1 MTTHTRRDAAP
12 ATSSSRSDVPAS
24 GALDPRAAAAA
35 EIAARTTPTPFYLT
49 SEMEIA
55 AAAAHLEAAFPD
67 PWVRSYSLKADPLPS
82 IVSLLKERGWGA
94 NCVSLGEINAAR
106 SAGVANSQ
114 ITLEGIGKGPEE
126 FDAAITAAATGAPF
140 RWVAIESLDE
150 ARALA
155 AAVQKCLTPLSTPI
169 RVLLRLNPSIEPG
182 THAGLAVGRG
192 SSKFGSDLAEIMAA
206 ARLIAADGAGIE
218 LIGIHLHAGS
228 QLRDLR
234 EWQTAVE
241 RSLAAYAGLVSERLI
256 PEATHQKHGTL
267 CVGGGEPVAV
277 DGSDDPAAQARAFR
291 AAADAAWGSVSGPVP
306 PVRAIEPGRALVAAG
321 TYLVARVLHVRERA
335 EVVSGPLALPGAS
348 VSSCERQVILDAGMG
363 ELIRPALYGVRHPVL
378 PIASRDGS
386 TRLSAVHGPICE
398 STDALGAHDL
408 PEGIA
413 RGDLLAITGAGAYA
427 DAMWSPYNSRPRPA
441 RVLFG
446 VGGIRTLRKRS
457 AETA

>member
-1 MTTHTRRDAAP
+1 MPT
-12 ATSSSRSDVPAS
+12 S
-24 GALDPRAAAAA
+24 GALNPRIAAAA

-49 SEMEIA
+49 SETEIA
-55 AAAAHLEAAFPD
+55 AAAAHLEEAFPD
-67 PWVRSYSLKADPLPS
+67 PWVRSYSLKADPLPA

-106 SAGVANSQ
+106 SAGVPNSQ

-126 FDAAITAAATGAPF
+126 FDAAIAAAAGGAPL
-140 RWVAIESLDE
+140 RWVALESLDE
-150 ARALA
+150 TAAFA
-155 AAVQKCLTPLSTPI
+155 AAIRAHGKNAAEPI

-192 SSKFGSDLAEIMAA
+192 SSKFGSDLAELTAA
-206 ARLIAADGAGIE
+206 ARLIAADGVGAE

-234 EWQTAVE
+234 EWKTAVE
-241 RSLAAYAGLVSERLI
+241 RSLAAYAGLVREGLI
-256 PEATHQKHGTL
+256 REEAHKDHGTL
-267 CVGGGEPVAV
+267 CVGGGEPVAL
-277 DGSDDPAAQARAFR
+277 DGSDNPAAQARAFR
-291 AAADAAWGSVSGPVP
+291 EAVDAAWSSASGPVP

-363 ELIRPALYGVRHPVL
+363 ELIRPALYGARHPVL
-378 PIASRDGS
+378 SISSGS
-386 TRLSAVHGPICE
+386 GPVRLSAVHGPICE
-398 STDALGAHDL
+398 STDALGAHQL

-427 DAMWSPYNSRPRPA
+427 DAMWSPYNGRPRPA
-441 RVLFG
+441 RIMISAAGEPVQ
-446 VGGIRTLRKRS
+446 IRARG
-457 AETA
+457 EG

>member
-1 MTTHTRRDAAP
+1 MTHMRRAVAP
-12 ATSSSRSDVPAS
+12 ATSSSRSAVPTS
-24 GALDPRAAAAA
+24 GALDPRIATAA

-49 SEMEIA
+49 SEAEIA

-67 PWVRSYSLKADPLPS
+67 PWVRSYSLKADPLPA
-82 IVSLLKERGWGA
+82 IVSLLNDRGWGA

-106 SAGVANSQ
+106 SAGVPNSQ

-126 FDAAITAAATGAPF
+126 FDAAIAAAAAGTPL
-140 RWVAIESLDE
+140 RWVALESLDE
-150 ARALA
+150 TA
-155 AAVQKCLTPLSTPI
+155 AFASATQAGGAHAAEPI

-192 SSKFGSDLAEIMAA
+192 SSKFGSDLTEITAA
-206 ARLIAADGAGIE
+206 ARLIAAEGAGIE

-228 QLRDLR
+228 QLRDLK

-241 RSLAAYAGLVSERLI
+241 RSLAAYAGLVSEGLI
-256 PEATHQKHGTL
+256 TKATHQRHGTL
-267 CVGGGEPVAV
+267 CVGGGEPVAL
-277 DGSDDPAAQARAFR
+277 DGSDDPAAQAHAFR
-291 AAADAAWGSVSGPVP
+291 AAADAAWNGASGPVP

-348 VSSCERQVILDAGMG
+348 VSNCERQVILDAGMG
-363 ELIRPALYGVRHPVL
+363 ELIRPALYGARHPVL
-378 PIASRDGS
+378 PISSRDGS

-398 STDALGAHDL
+398 STDALGAHQL

-413 RGDLLAITGAGAYA
+413 RGDLLAVTGAGAYA
-427 DAMWSPYNSRPRPA
+427 DAMWSPYNGRPRPA
-441 RVLFG
+441 RLLLG
-446 VGGIRTLRKRS
+446 ASGELSELRARGLI
-457 AETA
+457 

>member
-1 MTTHTRRDAAP
+1 M
-12 ATSSSRSDVPAS
+12 
-24 GALDPRAAAAA
+24 GALDPRIAAAA

-49 SEMEIA
+49 SETEIA

-67 PWVRSYSLKADPLPS
+67 PWVRSYSLKADPLPA
-82 IVSLLKERGWGA
+82 IVSLLKNRGWGA

-106 SAGVANSQ
+106 SAGVPNSQ

-126 FDAAITAAATGAPF
+126 FDAAIAAAAGGEPF
-140 RWVAIESLDE
+140 RWVALESADE
-150 ARALA
+150 ARTLI
-155 AAVQKCLTPLSTPI
+155 AAVQACEAPLSTPI
-169 RVLLRLNPSIEPG
+169 RVLLRFNPSIEPG

-192 SSKFGSDLAEIMAA
+192 SSKFGSDLAEITAA

-241 RSLAAYAGLVSERLI
+241 RSLAAYSGLVSEGLI
-256 PEATHQKHGTL
+256 AEATHQKHGTL
-267 CVGGGEPVAV
+267 CVGGGEPVAL
-277 DGSDDPAAQARAFR
+277 DGSDDPADQARAFR
-291 AAADAAWGSVSGPVP
+291 AAADAAWSSAHGPVP

-321 TYLVARVLHVRERA
+321 TYLVARVLHVRERM

-348 VSSCERQVILDAGMG
+348 ATNCERQVILDAGMG
-363 ELIRPALYGVRHPVL
+363 ELIRPALYGARHPVL
-378 PIASRDGS
+378 PLSSRDGS

-398 STDALGAHDL
+398 STDALGAHEL

-413 RGDLLAITGAGAYA
+413 RGDLLAIMGAGAYA
-427 DAMWSPYNSRPRPA
+427 DAMWSPYNGRPRPA
-441 RVLFG
+441 RLLLKVSG
-446 VGGIRTLRKRS
+446 EVSELRARGS
-457 AETA
+457 V

>member
-1 MTTHTRRDAAP
+1 M
-12 ATSSSRSDVPAS
+12 
-24 GALDPRAAAAA
+24 GALDPRIATAA

-49 SEMEIA
+49 SETEIA
-55 AAAAHLEAAFPD
+55 AAAAHLEEAFPD
-67 PWVRSYSLKADPLPS
+67 PWVRSYSLKADPLPA

-106 SAGVANSQ
+106 SASVPNSQ

-126 FDAAITAAATGAPF
+126 FDAAIEAAAGGAPF
-140 RWVAIESLDE
+140 RWVALESADE
-150 ARALA
+150 TRALI
-155 AAVQKCLTPLSTPI
+155 AAVQAREAPLSTPI

-192 SSKFGSDLAEIMAA
+192 SSKFGSDLAEITAA

-241 RSLAAYAGLVSERLI
+241 RSLAAYAGLVREGLI
-256 PEATHQKHGTL
+256 REEAHRGHGTL
-267 CVGGGEPVAV
+267 CVGGGEPVTL
-277 DGSDDPAAQARAFR
+277 DGRDDPAEQARAFR
-291 AAADAAWGSVSGPVP
+291 AAADAAWSGARGPVP

-321 TYLVARVLHVRERA
+321 TYLVARVLHVRERV

-363 ELIRPALYGVRHPVL
+363 ELIRPALYGARHPVL
-378 PIASRDGS
+378 PISSGS
-386 TRLSAVHGPICE
+386 GAVRLSAVHGPICE

-413 RGDLLAITGAGAYA
+413 RGDLLAIAGAGAYA
-427 DAMWSPYNSRPRPA
+427 DAMWSPYNGRPRPA
-441 RVLFG
+441 RLLLG
-446 VGGIRTLRKRS
+446 VNGELSELRARGLV
-457 AETA
+457 

>member
-1 MTTHTRRDAAP
+1 M
-12 ATSSSRSDVPAS
+12 
-24 GALDPRAAAAA
+24 AAAA
-35 EIAARTTPTPFYLT
+35 ERAARTTPTPFYLT
-49 SEMEIA
+49 SEAEIA

-67 PWVRSYSLKADPLPS
+67 PWVRSYSLKADPLPA
-82 IVSLLKERGWGA
+82 IVSLLNDRGWGA

-106 SAGVANSQ
+106 SAGVPNSQ

-126 FDAAITAAATGAPF
+126 FDAAIAAASTGAPF

-155 AAVQKCLTPLSTPI
+155 SAVQKCLTPLPTPI

-228 QLRDLR
+228 QLRDLK
-234 EWQTAVE
+234 EWETAVE
-241 RSLAAYAGLVSERLI
+241 RSLAAYAGLVSEGLI
-256 PEATHQKHGTL
+256 TEATHQQHGTL
-267 CVGGGEPVAV
+267 CVGGGEPVAL

-291 AAADAAWGSVSGPVP
+291 AAADAAWNGASGPVP
-306 PVRAIEPGRALVAAG
+306 PVRAIEPGRALVATG
-321 TYLVARVLHVRERA
+321 TYLVARVLHIRERA

-348 VSSCERQVILDAGMG
+348 VSNCERQVILDAGMG
-363 ELIRPALYGVRHPVL
+363 ELIRPALYGARHPVL
-378 PIASRDGS
+378 PISSRDGS

-398 STDALGAHDL
+398 STDALGAHQL
-408 PEGIA
+408 PKGIV

-427 DAMWSPYNSRPRPA
+427 DAMWSPYNGRPRPA
-441 RVLFG
+441 RLLLG
-446 VGGIRTLRKRS
+446 VSGELSELRARGLI
-457 AETA
+457 

>member
-1 MTTHTRRDAAP
+1 MRRAVAP
-12 ATSSSRSDVPAS
+12 ATSSSRSAVPTS
-24 GALDPRAAAAA
+24 GALDPRVAAAA
-35 EIAARTTPTPFYLT
+35 ERAARSTPTPFYLT
-49 SEMEIA
+49 SETEIA
-55 AAAAHLEAAFPD
+55 AAAAHLEEAFPD
-67 PWVRSYSLKADPLPS
+67 PWVRSYSLKADPLPA

-106 SAGVANSQ
+106 SAGVPNSQ

-126 FDAAITAAATGAPF
+126 FDAAIAAAAGAPF

-155 AAVQKCLTPLSTPI
+155 AAVQKYLTPLSTPL

-192 SSKFGSDLAEIMAA
+192 SSKFGSDLAEITAA

-228 QLRDLR
+228 QLRDLK
-234 EWQTAVE
+234 EWETAVE
-241 RSLAAYAGLVSERLI
+241 RSLAAYAGLVSEGLI
-256 PEATHQKHGTL
+256 TEATHQQHGTL
-267 CVGGGEPVAV
+267 CVGGGEPVAL

-291 AAADAAWGSVSGPVP
+291 AAADAAWNGASGPVP

-335 EVVSGPLALPGAS
+335 EVVSGPLALPGALAS
-348 VSSCERQVILDAGMG
+348 NCERQVILDAGMG
-363 ELIRPALYGVRHPVL
+363 ELIRPALYGARHPVL
-378 PIASRDGS
+378 PISSRDGS

-398 STDALGAHDL
+398 STDALGAHQL
-408 PEGIA
+408 PKGIV

-427 DAMWSPYNSRPRPA
+427 DAMWSPYNGRPRPA
-441 RVLFG
+441 RLLLG
-446 VGGIRTLRKRS
+446 VSGELSELRARGLI
-457 AETA
+457 

>member
-1 MTTHTRRDAAP
+1 M
-12 ATSSSRSDVPAS
+12 PAS
-24 GALDPRAAAAA
+24 GALDPRAAAAG
-35 EIAARTTPTPFYLT
+35 ERAARSTPTPFYLT
-49 SEMEIA
+49 SETEIA

-67 PWVRSYSLKADPLPS
+67 PWVRSYSLKADPLPA

-106 SAGVANSQ
+106 SASVPNSQ

-126 FDAAITAAATGAPF
+126 FDAAIEAAAGGAPF
-140 RWVAIESLDE
+140 RWVALESADE
-150 ARALA
+150 TRALI
-155 AAVQKCLTPLSTPI
+155 AAVQAREAPLSTPI

-192 SSKFGSDLAEIMAA
+192 SSKFGSDLAEITAA

-241 RSLAAYAGLVSERLI
+241 RSLAAYAGLVREGLI
-256 PEATHQKHGTL
+256 REEAHRGHGTL
-267 CVGGGEPVAV
+267 CVGGGEPVTL
-277 DGSDDPAAQARAFR
+277 DGRDDPAEQARAFR
-291 AAADAAWGSVSGPVP
+291 AAADAAWSGARGPVP

-321 TYLVARVLHVRERA
+321 TYLVARVLHVRERV

-363 ELIRPALYGVRHPVL
+363 ELIRPALYGARHPVL
-378 PIASRDGS
+378 PISSGS
-386 TRLSAVHGPICE
+386 GAVRLSAVHGPICE

-413 RGDLLAITGAGAYA
+413 RGDLLAIAGAGAYA
-427 DAMWSPYNSRPRPA
+427 DAMWSPYNGRPRPA
-441 RVLFG
+441 RLLLG
-446 VGGIRTLRKRS
+446 VNGELSELRARGLV
-457 AETA
+457 

>member
-1 MTTHTRRDAAP
+1 MPT
-12 ATSSSRSDVPAS
+12 S
-24 GALDPRAAAAA
+24 GALDPRVAAAA
-35 EIAARTTPTPFYLT
+35 ERAARSTPTPFYLT
-49 SEMEIA
+49 SETEIA
-55 AAAAHLEAAFPD
+55 AAAAHLEEAFPD
-67 PWVRSYSLKADPLPS
+67 PWVRSYSLKADPLPA

-106 SAGVANSQ
+106 SASVPNSQ

-126 FDAAITAAATGAPF
+126 FDAAIEAAAGGAPF
-140 RWVAIESLDE
+140 RWVALESADE
-150 ARALA
+150 TRALI
-155 AAVQKCLTPLSTPI
+155 AAVQAREAPLSTPI

-192 SSKFGSDLAEIMAA
+192 SSKFGSDLAEITAA

-241 RSLAAYAGLVSERLI
+241 RSLAAYAGLVREGLI
-256 PEATHQKHGTL
+256 REEAHRGHGTL
-267 CVGGGEPVAV
+267 CVGGGEPVTL
-277 DGSDDPAAQARAFR
+277 DGRDDPAEQARAFR
-291 AAADAAWGSVSGPVP
+291 AAADAAWSGARGPVP

-321 TYLVARVLHVRERA
+321 TYLVARVLHVRERV

-363 ELIRPALYGVRHPVL
+363 ELIRPALYGARHPVL
-378 PIASRDGS
+378 PISSGS
-386 TRLSAVHGPICE
+386 GAVRLSAVHGPICE

-413 RGDLLAITGAGAYA
+413 RGDLLAIAGAGAYA
-427 DAMWSPYNSRPRPA
+427 DAMWSPYNGRPRPA
-441 RVLFG
+441 RLLLG
-446 VGGIRTLRKRS
+446 VNGELSELRARGLV
-457 AETA
+457 

>member
-1 MTTHTRRDAAP
+1 M
-12 ATSSSRSDVPAS
+12 
-24 GALDPRAAAAA
+24 GALDPRLATAA
-35 EIAARTTPTPFYLT
+35 EIVARTTPTPFYLT
-49 SEMEIA
+49 SEREIA
-55 AAAAHLEAAFPD
+55 AAVAHLEAAFPD
-67 PWVRSYSLKADPLPS
+67 PWVRSYSLKADPLPA
-82 IVSLLKERGWGA
+82 IVSLLNGRGWGA

-106 SAGVANSQ
+106 SAGVPNSQ

-126 FDAAITAAATGAPF
+126 FDAAIAAAAGGAPF
-140 RWVAIESLDE
+140 RWVALESADE
-150 ARALA
+150 TRALI
-155 AAVQKCLTPLSTPI
+155 AAVQAREAPLSTPI

-192 SSKFGSDLAEIMAA
+192 SSKFGSDLAEITAA
-206 ARLIAADGAGIE
+206 ARLIAADGSGIE

-241 RSLAAYAGLVSERLI
+241 RSLAAYAGLVREGLI
-256 PEATHQKHGTL
+256 REEALRGHGTL
-267 CVGGGEPVAV
+267 CVGGGEPVTL
-277 DGSDDPAAQARAFR
+277 DGGDDPAEQARAFR
-291 AAADAAWGSVSGPVP
+291 AAADAAWSGARGPVP

-321 TYLVARVLHVRERA
+321 TYLVTRVLHVRERV

-363 ELIRPALYGVRHPVL
+363 ELIRPALYGARHPVL
-378 PIASRDGS
+378 PLSSRDGS

-413 RGDLLAITGAGAYA
+413 RGDLLAIAGAGAYA
-427 DAMWSPYNSRPRPA
+427 DAMWSPYNGRPRPA
-441 RVLFG
+441 RLLLKVSG
-446 VGGIRTLRKRS
+446 EVSELRARGS
-457 AETA
+457 V

>member
-1 MTTHTRRDAAP
+1 M
-12 ATSSSRSDVPAS
+12 
-24 GALDPRAAAAA
+24 GALDPRIATAA

-49 SEMEIA
+49 SETEIA

-67 PWVRSYSLKADPLPS
+67 PWVRSYSLKADPLPA
-82 IVSLLKERGWGA
+82 IVSLLKNRGWGA

-106 SAGVANSQ
+106 SASVPNSQ

-126 FDAAITAAATGAPF
+126 FDAAIEAAAGGAPF
-140 RWVAIESLDE
+140 RWVALESADE
-150 ARALA
+150 TRALI
-155 AAVQKCLTPLSTPI
+155 AAVQAREAPLSTPI

-192 SSKFGSDLAEIMAA
+192 SSKFGSDLAEITAA

-241 RSLAAYAGLVSERLI
+241 RSLAAYAGLVREGLI
-256 PEATHQKHGTL
+256 REEAHRGHGTL
-267 CVGGGEPVAV
+267 CVGGGEPVTL
-277 DGSDDPAAQARAFR
+277 DGRDDPAEQARAFR
-291 AAADAAWGSVSGPVP
+291 AAADAAWSGARGPVP

-321 TYLVARVLHVRERA
+321 TYLVARVLHVRERV

-363 ELIRPALYGVRHPVL
+363 ELIRPALYGARHPVL
-378 PIASRDGS
+378 PISSRDGS

-398 STDALGAHDL
+398 STDALGAHQL
-408 PEGIA
+408 PKGIV

-427 DAMWSPYNSRPRPA
+427 DAMWSPYNGRPRPA
-441 RVLFG
+441 RLLLG
-446 VGGIRTLRKRS
+446 VSGELSELRARGLI
-457 AETA
+457 